1 VSKEAAYQAVG
12 SRAIADDPGGTR
24 GPFYLYC
31 RQHGLWPKEVT
42 GHDPD
47 REPRAFDP
55 FCPIR
60 NVTSDYPPALLLH
73 GDKDTDVPYEQSVLM
88 TKELES
94 HHIQHEFVS
103 MPGRGHGFDR
113 EMQAPDV
120 AAAFDRVM
128 AFLKKYLAQ

>member
-1 VSKEAAYQAVG
+1 M
-12 SRAIADDPGGTR
+12 
-24 GPFYLYC
+24 
-31 RQHGLWPKEVT
+31 T
-42 GHDPD
+42 GYDPD

-73 GDKDTDVPYEQSVLM
+73 GDQDTDVPYEQSVLM

-103 MPGRGHGFDR
+103 MSDRGHGFDR

>member
-1 VSKEAAYQAVG
+1 
-12 SRAIADDPGGTR
+12 
-24 GPFYLYC
+24 
-31 RQHGLWPKEVT
+31 
-42 GHDPD
+42 
-47 REPRAFDP
+47 
-55 FCPIR
+55 
-60 NVTSDYPPALLLH
+60 
-73 GDKDTDVPYEQSVLM
+73 M

-103 MPGRGHGFDR
+103 MSDRGHGFDR